1 MYPRPNDHPARGQSA
16 ERYQNERAYRREDD
30 RRVEL
35 LGRRRVRVTGPL
47 GTELAGALLP
57 PRITGTCERE
67 DTLTLMAGDLGDDV
81 GRRAEAVQAEA
92 RSIAREP
99 QRSKA
104 DQPCT
109 QERRRRDV
117 VIGLRRCMAE
127 PLVGDD
133 VLGIAAVAVEAG
145 ELRVIAEVLAA
156 RAAVAALAVGPAEP
170 GNTDPLPAPF
180 YPTYDLM
187 PEHERQLRVGQLAVD
202 DMKVRAA
209 DSAGADADEQL
220 ARAGL
225 GHREIQLLERP
236 PGLSEHHRA
245 HQRGLTALSQ
255 ACGSRRRAVAS
266 ASRRAFGVSGP

>member
-16 ERYQNERAYRREDD
+16 ERYQNERSYGREDD

-35 LGRRRVRVTGPL
+35 VGRRRVRVTGPL
-47 GTELAGALLP
+47 GTELACTLLTIAIA
-57 PRITGTCERE
+57 RTREGE

-99 QRSKA
+99 ERSKA
-104 DQPCT
+104 DQPGT

-117 VIGLRRCMAE
+117 VVGLRRCMAE

-170 GNTDPLPAPF
+170 GDTDPLSAPLR
-180 YPTYDLM
+180 PTHDLM
-187 PEHERQLRVGQLAVD
+187 PEHERQLRVRQLAVD
-202 DMKVRAA
+202 DVKVRAA
-209 DSAGADADEQL
+209 DGAGADADEQL
-220 ARAGL
+220 PGARPR
-225 GHREIQLLERP
+225 HREVALRERP
-236 PGLSEHHRA
+236 SRLGEHHRA

-266 ASRRAFGVSGP
+266 ASRRAFGV